1 MTALDD
7 RPAVPTVLVDDE
19 PATEAPITVLVDGL
33 VYHLLPAVPCPM
45 SDRQTEVV
53 QLAAEGLTRQAIGR
67 RLFVGENT
75 VKTYLERARAAVGAQ
90 STTHLVA
97 IALRAGWI
105 R

>member
-7 RPAVPTVLVDDE
+7 RPAVPTVPVDDVPAGE
-19 PATEAPITVLVDGL
+19 PPITILANGL
-33 VYHLLPAVPCPM
+33 VYCLLPAVPCPL

-53 QLAAEGLTRQAIGR
+53 QLAAEGLTRAAIGR
-67 RLFVGENT
+67 RLYMTEHT
-75 VKTYLERARAAVGAQ
+75 VKPHPAGTVVGAQ

-97 IALRAGWI
+97 IALRKRWI